1 MNSFQTVSLPYPI
14 KSIIQESRQNPVG
27 FLAFKEELMTNEEL
41 NTALY
46 RKMYNEQ
53 AAFREQLLGMTPEEI
68 LSHAYEYVQR
78 EDILL
83 SLEYRSLPDK
93 QCRALLKSDTPL
105 ADVFAAWEK
114 WETNHMDQIWAVLE
128 AQANRMAREEFLQHR
143 EER

>member
-1 MNSFQTVSLPYPI
+1 
-14 KSIIQESRQNPVG
+14 
-27 FLAFKEELMTNEEL
+27 MTNEEL

-46 RKMYNEQ
+46 RKMYDEQ
-53 AAFREQLLGMTPEEI
+53 AAFREQLLGMPPKEI
-68 LSHAYEYVQR
+68 LSHAYEYTQR
-78 EDILL
+78 EDILRA
-83 SLEYRSLPDK
+83 LEYSSLPDK

-128 AQANRMAREEFLQHR
+128 AQANRIAREEFTHHR

>member
-1 MNSFQTVSLPYPI
+1 
-14 KSIIQESRQNPVG
+14 
-27 FLAFKEELMTNEEL
+27 MTNEEL

-46 RKMYNEQ
+46 RKMYDEQ
-53 AAFREQLLGMTPEEI
+53 AAFREQLLGMPPKEI
-68 LSHAYEYVQR
+68 LSRAYEYIQR

-83 SLEYRSLPDK
+83 SLEYSSLPDR

-105 ADVFAAWEK
+105 ADVFSAWEK

-128 AQANRMAREEFLQHR
+128 AQANRMAREEFIQQR

>member
-1 MNSFQTVSLPYPI
+1 
-14 KSIIQESRQNPVG
+14 
-27 FLAFKEELMTNEEL
+27 MTNEEL

-46 RKMYNEQ
+46 RKMYDEQ
-53 AAFREQLLGMTPEEI
+53 AAFREQLLGMPPKET
-68 LSHAYEYVQR
+68 LSHAYEYTQR

-83 SLEYRSLPDK
+83 SLEYSSLPDK
-93 QCRALLKSDTPL
+93 QCRALLKSGTPL

-128 AQANRMAREEFLQHR
+128 AQANRMAREEFTKHR